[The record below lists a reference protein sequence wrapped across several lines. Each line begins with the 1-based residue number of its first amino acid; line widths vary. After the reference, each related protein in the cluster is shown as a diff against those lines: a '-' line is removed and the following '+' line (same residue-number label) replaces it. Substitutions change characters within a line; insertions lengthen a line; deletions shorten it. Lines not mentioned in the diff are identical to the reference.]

1 MFWKTLLSLLLV
13 MPLVTHADDQ
23 NPEHPY
29 QYHAE
34 YSAAAHRI
42 DDYGNLCLH
51 NISMSNSVCRYFH
64 DEYRN
69 MLERLDAMPDHL
81 IQDFSDPL
89 VEWKNLYGALENATS
104 EQP

>member
-1 MFWKTLLSLLLV
+1 MFWKALLSTLLLIPCMAFS
-13 MPLVTHADDQ
+13 DEQ
-23 NPEHPY
+23 NPEYPY

-51 NISMSNSVCRYFH
+51 NISLSNSVCRYFH
-64 DEYRN
+64 DEYSN

-89 VEWKNLYGALENATS
+89 VEWKNLFSALQNLAS
-104 EQP
+104 E

>member
-1 MFWKTLLSLLLV
+1 MFWKALIILWTLPIV
-13 MPLVTHADDQ
+13 AQ
-23 NPEHPY
+23 CEEQEPEYPY

-51 NISMSNSVCRYFH
+51 NISLSNTVCRYFR
-64 DEYRN
+64 DEYSN
-69 MLERLDAMPDHL
+69 MLERLDEMPDHL

-89 VEWKNLYGALENATS
+89 VEWKNLYGALQNAAS
-104 EQP
+104 E

>member
-1 MFWKTLLSLLLV
+1 MFWKALIALLV
-13 MPLVTHADDQ
+13 LPVFALGEEQ
-23 NPEHPY
+23 EPEYPY

-51 NISMSNSVCRYFH
+51 NISLSNTVCRYFR
-64 DEYRN
+64 DEYSN

-89 VEWKNLYGALENATS
+89 VEWKNLFGALQNIAT
-104 EQP
+104 E